1 MFTYH
6 VHIKNNVYTSQLY
19 NYFKRGEHEHQ
30 INLVLADKREQLWCS
45 QPLPSYR
52 DDNFT
57 KGFFYLLSDGY
68 VPSVSVLSTT
78 TASLSTPAT
87 VPLSSLS
94 TSPVDASLS

>member
-45 QPLPSYR
+45 QPLI
-52 DDNFT
+52 T
-57 KGFFYLLSDGY
+57 LLQR
-68 VPSVSVLSTT
+68 
-78 TASLSTPAT
+78 
-87 VPLSSLS
+87 
-94 TSPVDASLS
+94 